1 MNSAPE
7 MLYYKRVHKEYI
19 MRVTLTHLEKKI
31 LDSIRSYY
39 EQYNEMPTIRGIGKI
54 VGISSPGTMS
64 RYVNSLV
71 NKGYLQ
77 REARIWRGLKL
88 TVFDDGRSL
97 PLIGRIAAGKP
108 IEAISGESELN
119 PNALL
124 LGENRYA
131 LQVIGDSMIDAGIHD
146 RDWVIIHSQDNA
158 DEGQIIVALI
168 DNTETTLKYLY
179 HFKGEFIELR
189 PANTALSPMRYTSDR
204 VLIQGVLVA
213 QMRTY

>member
-1 MNSAPE
+1 
-7 MLYYKRVHKEYI
+7 
-19 MRVTLTHLEKKI
+19 MRITLTQLEKKI
-31 LDSIRSYY
+31 LDSVRSYY
-39 EQYNEMPTIRGIGKI
+39 GQYNEMPTIRGIGEM
-54 VGISSPGTMS
+54 VDISSPGTIG

-71 NKGYLQ
+71 DKGYLQ

-88 TVFDDGRSL
+88 TVFDDGESL

-108 IEAISGESELN
+108 IEAISGENELN

-131 LQVIGDSMIDAGIHD
+131 LQVIGDSMIDAGIRD
-146 RDWVIIHSQDNA
+146 QDWVIIHSQNSA

-168 DNTETTLKYLY
+168 DHTETTLKYL
-179 HFKGEFIELR
+179 HHSKGGFIELR
-189 PANTALSPMRYTSDR
+189 PANTALSPMRYMSDR

>member
-1 MNSAPE
+1 
-7 MLYYKRVHKEYI
+7 
-19 MRVTLTHLEKKI
+19 MRITLTQLEKKI
-31 LDSIRSYY
+31 LDSVRSYY
-39 EQYNEMPTIRGIGKI
+39 GQYNEMPTIRGIGEM
-54 VGISSPGTMS
+54 VDISSPGTIG

-71 NKGYLQ
+71 DKGYLQ

-88 TVFDDGRSL
+88 TVFDDGESL

-131 LQVIGDSMIDAGIHD
+131 LQVIGDSMIDAGIRD
-146 RDWVIIHSQDNA
+146 QDWVIIHSQNSA

-168 DNTETTLKYLY
+168 DHTETTLKYL
-179 HFKGEFIELR
+179 HHSKGGFIELR
-189 PANTALSPMRYTSDR
+189 PANTALSPMRYMSDR

-213 QMRTY
+213 QMRIY

>member
-1 MNSAPE
+1 
-7 MLYYKRVHKEYI
+7 
-19 MRVTLTHLEKKI
+19 MRITLTQLEKKI
-31 LDSIRSYY
+31 LDSVRSYY
-39 EQYNEMPTIRGIGKI
+39 GQYNEMPTIRGIGEM
-54 VGISSPGTMS
+54 VDISSPGTIG

-71 NKGYLQ
+71 DKGYLQ

-88 TVFDDGRSL
+88 TVFDDGESL

-131 LQVIGDSMIDAGIHD
+131 LQVIGDSMIDAGIRD
-146 RDWVIIHSQDNA
+146 QDWVIIHSQNSA

-168 DNTETTLKYLY
+168 DHTETTLKYL
-179 HFKGEFIELR
+179 HHSKGGFIELR
-189 PANTALSPMRYTSDR
+189 PANTALSPMRYMSDR

>member
-1 MNSAPE
+1 
-7 MLYYKRVHKEYI
+7 
-19 MRVTLTHLEKKI
+19 MRITLTQLEKKI
-31 LDSIRSYY
+31 LDSVRSYY
-39 EQYNEMPTIRGIGKI
+39 GQYNEMPTIRGIGEM
-54 VGISSPGTMS
+54 VDISSPGTIG

-71 NKGYLQ
+71 DKGYLQ

-131 LQVIGDSMIDAGIHD
+131 LQVIGDSMIDAGIRD
-146 RDWVIIHSQDNA
+146 QDWVIIHSQNSA

-168 DNTETTLKYLY
+168 DHTETTLKYL
-179 HFKGEFIELR
+179 HHL
-189 PANTALSPMRYTSDR
+189 
-204 VLIQGVLVA
+204 
-213 QMRTY
+213 

>member
-1 MNSAPE
+1 
-7 MLYYKRVHKEYI
+7 
-19 MRVTLTHLEKKI
+19 MRITLTQLEKKI
-31 LDSIRSYY
+31 LDSVRSYY
-39 EQYNEMPTIRGIGKI
+39 GQYNEMPTIRGIGEM
-54 VGISSPGTMS
+54 VDISSPGTIG

-71 NKGYLQ
+71 DKGYLQ

-88 TVFDDGRSL
+88 TVFDDGESL

-131 LQVIGDSMIDAGIHD
+131 LQVIGDSMIDAGIRD
-146 RDWVIIHSQDNA
+146 QDWVIIHSQNSA

-168 DNTETTLKYLY
+168 DHTETTLKYL
-179 HFKGEFIELR
+179 HHSKGGFIELR
-189 PANTALSPMRYTSDR
+189 PANTALSPMRYMSDR

-213 QMRTY
+213 QMRVY